1 MNNDQ
6 VSKNWQKSI
15 IAESEQRL
23 NRDLT
28 EAERKFITL
37 RSGGIALEFIQD
49 TVNSTEGK
57 ELEKYLNSENND

>member
-6 VSKNWQKSI
+6 MSKNWQKSI

-28 EAERKFITL
+28 KAERKFITS

-49 TVNSTEGK
+49 TVNSTDRK
-57 ELEKYLNSENND
+57 ELEEYLNSENND